1 VKTGTHLGKRTAK
14 IPAGVDLRFTGTVS
28 DGVWFSRSVL
38 RAALLLGQPVPR
50 DRKPD
55 NVADRYGAKLR
66 FWLASEPS
74 ISCLLVAILFCGLIS
89 GCRSSN
95 SRTIA
100 VIPRTTANELWES
113 VHKGAE
119 TAGRQTG
126 FHIYWNAPTRE
137 DDIER
142 QVGLVEKVINDRP
155 AGLVLAPDH
164 YLALVGPVRRA
175 MSQQIPT
182 VIISSPLPIP
192 PGKGLSY
199 ILNDDQETGRLAAM
213 RVGMLLKG
221 KGAVGIVGLATKVMS
236 IMVRARAFEAALS
249 SNFPQISIVAREE
262 GSPNIAELQQ
272 ITGEMLVN
280 YPQLDAILALDP
292 VATTGTLDQ
301 LRALGKTGSIK
312 LIGCDQE
319 TALMFLVRQGEV
331 DSVIIQNSNEMGSLA
346 VRWIAARTRGEAVPD
361 KVELTPVLVNKS
373 NIDSPEIQR
382 LLAVDWRSSR

>member
-1 VKTGTHLGKRTAK
+1 VRGIRSQVIAAGLVRFFLS
-14 IPAGVDLRFTGTVS
+14 IPRPALQSRQQVS
-28 DGVWFSRSVL
+28 WDENPG
-38 RAALLLGQPVPR
+38 G
-50 DRKPD
+50 
-55 NVADRYGAKLR
+55 VADRHEARLR

-74 ISCLLVAILFCGLIS
+74 ICWLLLGVVLCALSS

-100 VIPRTTANELWES
+100 VIPRTTGNELWES
-113 VHKGAE
+113 VHKGAAA
-119 TAGRQTG
+119 AGRQTG

-142 QVGLVEKVINDRP
+142 QIGLVEKVINDRP

-164 YLALVGPVRRA
+164 YLALVGPVRHA

-192 PGKGLSY
+192 PGQGLSY
-199 ILNDDQETGRLAAM
+199 ILNDDQEMGRMAAM

-221 KGAVGIVGLATKVMS
+221 KGTVGIVGLATKMMS
-236 IMVRARAFEAALS
+236 IIARARAFEAALNI
-249 SNFPQISIVAREE
+249 NFPQISIVAREG
-262 GSPNIAELQQ
+262 GSPNIAEIQQ
-272 ITGEMLVN
+272 IAREMLVN
-280 YPQLDAILALDP
+280 YPHLDAILALDS
-292 VATTGTLDQ
+292 VATIGSLDE
-301 LRALGKTGSIK
+301 LRAQGRAGSTR
-312 LIGCDQE
+312 LIGCDQDSD
-319 TALMFLVRQGEV
+319 LMFFVRQGEV

-373 NIDSPEIQR
+373 NIDTPEIQR

>member
-1 VKTGTHLGKRTAK
+1 VNGTGKRV
-14 IPAGVDLRFTGTVS
+14 IC
-28 DGVWFSRSVL
+28 W
-38 RAALLLGQPVPR
+38 LLLGIV
-50 DRKPD
+50 
-55 NVADRYGAKLR
+55 L
-66 FWLASEPS
+66 
-74 ISCLLVAILFCGLIS
+74 CGLGS
-89 GCRSSN
+89 SCRSSN

-113 VHKGAE
+113 AHKGAE
-119 TAGRQTG
+119 ISGRQTG

-142 QVGLVEKVINDRP
+142 QIELIDRAIDERP

-164 YLALVGPVRRA
+164 YLALVGAVRRA

-182 VIISSPLPIP
+182 VVISSPLPIP
-192 PGKGLSY
+192 PGNGLSY
-199 ILNDDQETGRLAAM
+199 ILNDDQEMGRLAAM

-221 KGAVGIVGLATKVMS
+221 RGTVGIVGLATKVMS
-236 IMVRARAFEAALS
+236 IMIRARAFEAALS
-249 SNFPQISIVAREE
+249 SNFPQISVVAREE

-272 ITGEMLVN
+272 IAGQMLVN

-319 TALMFLVRQGEV
+319 SALMFFVRQGEV
-331 DSVIIQNSNEMGSLA
+331 DSIIIQNSNEMGSLA
-346 VRWIAARTRGEAVPD
+346 IRWIAARTRGEAVPD
-361 KVELTPVLVNKS
+361 KVELTPLLVNKG